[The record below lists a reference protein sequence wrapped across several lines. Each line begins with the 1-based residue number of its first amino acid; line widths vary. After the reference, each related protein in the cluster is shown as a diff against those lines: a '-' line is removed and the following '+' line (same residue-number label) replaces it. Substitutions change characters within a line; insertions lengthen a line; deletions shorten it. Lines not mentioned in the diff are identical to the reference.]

1 MKNSKLTQKI
11 MKKVVTFEKK
21 RVIIWILRAIVLVF
35 GFGLI
40 GLIVL
45 GFVSQEL
52 ARTGS
57 FELLTLFGE
66 DKEVIAE
73 FWQETV
79 LTFWEELP
87 KREVFILIFSL
98 IITIIII
105 ILAKK
110 RWPIIKRK
118 INGLEKY
125 KKSLNNKNNEK

>member
-1 MKNSKLTQKI
+1 

>member
-1 MKNSKLTQKI
+1 

-110 RWPIIKRK
+110 RLPIIKRK